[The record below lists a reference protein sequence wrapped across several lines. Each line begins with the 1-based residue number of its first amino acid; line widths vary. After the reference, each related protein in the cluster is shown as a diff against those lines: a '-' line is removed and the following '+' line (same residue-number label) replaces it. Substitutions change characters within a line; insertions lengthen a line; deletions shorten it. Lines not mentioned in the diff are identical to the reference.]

1 MTLIPLAA
9 RLWPNDPKIDAAT
22 TVERVQRHFPHA
34 EIDWKRGDE
43 TVYRGID
50 QLREWNVPDFY
61 IEAKRKWSIASDRL
75 VRLELVLWMR
85 SSTSALSRTSISSGR
100 GSGSVLTTMS
110 SNGWPATARPSGDAI
125 SHSGGAARHSE
136 T

>member
-43 TVYRGID
+43 AVYRGID

-85 SSTSALSRTSISSGR
+85 SSTSAKFRRHGSPMLRHRSTTDSS
-100 GSGSVLTTMS
+100 SSTTAGCLM
-110 SNGWPATARPSGDAI
+110 
-125 SHSGGAARHSE
+125 SHSAELRRESWNNE
-136 T
+136 IDSR